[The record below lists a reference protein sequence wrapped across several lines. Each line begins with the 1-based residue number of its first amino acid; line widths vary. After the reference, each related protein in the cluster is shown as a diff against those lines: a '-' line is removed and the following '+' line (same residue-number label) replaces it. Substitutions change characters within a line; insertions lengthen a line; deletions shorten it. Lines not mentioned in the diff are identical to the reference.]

1 MLVIGLVGGIA
12 SGKSFVAEC
21 FELLGADVLDAD
33 KIGHEVLNEPG
44 VIAAVL
50 SQWPKV
56 NLIEGRINRKSL
68 ASQVF
73 GAPGDD
79 RALKKLEQIT
89 HPLIGDRIKERL
101 AALRIKQSV
110 ATVVD
115 APVMIK
121 AGWHSLCDHVVF
133 VESSLESRS
142 TRAKS
147 RGWAADELSKRELFQ
162 TPLDQKRQF
171 ASDVVDNS
179 GSRHATIEQIQEL
192 WTSWGLRSP
201 DKGTAD
207 FHGVPGS

>member
-21 FELLGADVLDAD
+21 FQLLGAEVLNAD
-33 KIGHEVLNEPG
+33 LIGHEVLNEPG
-44 VIAAVL
+44 VIAQVC

-79 RALKKLEQIT
+79 RALKKLEAIT
-89 HPLIGDRIKERL
+89 HPLIGDRIKSRL
-101 AALRIKQSV
+101 AALHKKHAI

-121 AGWHSLCDHVVF
+121 AGWHSMCDRVVF
-133 VESSLESRS
+133 VDSSLESRRE
-142 TRAKS
+142 RAKI
-147 RGWAADELSKRELFQ
+147 RGWAEDELSKRELFQ
-162 TPLDQKRQF
+162 TPLDEKRKLS
-171 ASDVVDNS
+171 SDIVDNS
-179 GSRHATIEQIQEL
+179 GSRIATVEQVRQL
-192 WTSWGLRSP
+192 WSTWGLSLP
-201 DKGTAD
+201 D
-207 FHGVPGS
+207 SEL